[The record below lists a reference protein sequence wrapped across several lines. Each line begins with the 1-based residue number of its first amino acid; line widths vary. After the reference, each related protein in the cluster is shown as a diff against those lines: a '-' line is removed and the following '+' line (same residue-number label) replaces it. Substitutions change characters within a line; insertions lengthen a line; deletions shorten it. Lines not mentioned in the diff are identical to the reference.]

1 MDQRIGFMQ
10 GRLVDQVDGKIQAFP
25 WREWRLEFQRACSI
39 KLTKI
44 EWTLDDDGL
53 ANNPLITHD
62 GQKEILDLMHQY
74 GMTIPSLT
82 GDCFMQKPFWK
93 AEIPERT
100 ELLEKLELVL
110 HCSAALGLK
119 FIVIPLVDNGR
130 LESVAQIDILKSGLF
145 QYENF
150 LRKNRMQF
158 IFETDFPPLEYA
170 KFMTQLPSDVF
181 NVNYDVGNSASLGFN
196 PIEEFQAYGNRIVNV
211 HIKDRILGGTT
222 VPLGSGSANFD
233 TVFSGLSKLGYS
245 GNFILQTARA
255 KDSHHAEVLLHY
267 AHLVQGYLE
276 RNYGT

>member
-10 GRLVDQVDGKIQAFP
+10 GRLVDRVDGKIQAFP

-44 EWTLDDDGL
+44 EWTLDDYRL
-53 ANNPLITHD
+53 ADNPLITHD

-74 GMTIPSLT
+74 GVTIPSLT

-93 AEIPERT
+93 SDLSERS

-110 HCSAALGLK
+110 HRSSSLGLK

-130 LESVAQIDILKSGLF
+130 LESLDQIDILKSGLF
-145 QYENF
+145 RHVNY
-150 LRKNRMQF
+150 LRKNRMQI

-170 KFMTQLPSDVF
+170 RFMTQLPSDVF
-181 NVNYDVGNSASLGFN
+181 NVNYDVGNSASLGFD
-196 PIEEFQAYGNRIVNV
+196 PVEEFRAYGNRIANV

-233 TVFSGLSKLGYS
+233 TVFSGLSKLRYN

-255 KDSHHAEVLLHY
+255 KGGDHAEVLLNY
-267 AHLVQGYLE
+267 AHLVQEHLE
-276 RNYGT
+276 RHYGS